1 MHTVVSWDIGI
12 KNLAYC
18 IIIFTD
24 NSFNIIKWDI
34 INLSDDRM
42 KCEHILK
49 GGSGTCEKIA
59 KHIFCIKETGDE
71 KKYYC
76 KTHIKKAD
84 YKLIIPLDDIKCDKC
99 KQYAVKV
106 VDGTDIGWC
115 EKHCAVES
123 GKYKRRCIRKIDQSC
138 TKQSKGKL
146 AESMYAKLDEI
157 PQMMQVNEVLLENQP
172 VLKNPTMKSIGDL
185 LFGYFIIRG
194 VCDNKG
200 LFDVA
205 NVRHISASGKL
216 KVNKNNSDTQLKKG
230 KNDKDVYNITKDLGI
245 KYTTALINE
254 EDLKHLNTYKKKDD
268 LCDAFLQAIRVHYGD
283 TLPAEMVMKLK
294 QATDEELAKPVK
306 PVKKAGKSKKNTDNI
321 NTESIKPVKKAGKS
335 KKNTDNINTDVESV
349 KPVKKAGKSKKNT
362 DNINTDT
369 ELSKPDKPVKKA
381 AKSKKNVDN
390 INTDTEL
397 SKPVKK
403 VAKSKK
409 NTDVESVKPVKK
421 AAKSKK
427 NVDNT
432 YTYTELSVK

>member
-1 MHTVVSWDIGI
+1 
-12 KNLAYC
+12 
-18 IIIFTD
+18 
-24 NSFNIIKWDI
+24 
-34 INLSDDRM
+34 
-42 KCEHILK
+42 
-49 GGSGTCEKIA
+49 
-59 KHIFCIKETGDE
+59 
-71 KKYYC
+71 
-76 KTHIKKAD
+76 
-84 YKLIIPLDDIKCDKC
+84 
-99 KQYAVKV
+99 
-106 VDGTDIGWC
+106 
-115 EKHCAVES
+115 
-123 GKYKRRCIRKIDQSC
+123 
-138 TKQSKGKL
+138 
-146 AESMYAKLDEI
+146 MYAKLDEI

-335 KKNTDNINTDVESV
+335 KKNTDNINTDTELSKPD
-349 KPVKKAGKSKKNT
+349 KPVKKAAKSKKNVDNINT
-362 DNINTDT
+362 DTELSKPDKPVKKAAKSKKNVDNINTDT